1 MMAPIARDDAVHC
14 GSLLFIDCGPP
25 QPPDTRDGNAEQRT
39 NAARKPEIGPARS
52 QGLPRRSAKSSTAGN
67 KP

>member
-25 QPPDTRDGNAEQRT
+25 QPVTRGGHAEQRT

-52 QGLPRRSAKSSTAGN
+52 QGLPRRSAKSAPAGN